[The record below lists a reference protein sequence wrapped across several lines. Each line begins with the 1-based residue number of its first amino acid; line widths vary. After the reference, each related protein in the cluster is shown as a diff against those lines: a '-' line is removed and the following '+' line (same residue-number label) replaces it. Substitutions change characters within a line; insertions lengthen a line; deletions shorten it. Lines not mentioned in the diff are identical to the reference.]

1 MSEISHES
9 TPGSAAAEQSTFNG
23 FIKREKSAFKNRI
36 ITLSY
41 NINNEQCLIPEIL
54 LKKAGREFME
64 EVYKFLKLN
73 IGLKFNVELHALYAK
88 PNLDDLENTP
98 LDVKS
103 FQTKMKEMFDIS
115 EFEVKFTNNIGSILQ
130 KMEEFQERDSGW
142 TLIQLIK
149 VVLNINK
156 YQPLKGSS
164 YISLPKKLL
173 MKNAC
178 VNVKNNDEF
187 CFKWAVISA
196 IVNLETKANRTSNYK
211 VNILSKNINL
221 KGYCLNFNG
230 LSFPLKIKDI
240 TIFEENNPCISI
252 NVFGYDEANNIV
264 VGPYYKTKCKK
275 PNHINLLFL
284 QKSIGDNTMCH
295 YVWIKSISRL
305 IRNQQTKRKEKVFVC
320 DDCLQHFHLIEKL
333 VAHQKNCGQKVS
345 YVPEKDKSTLEFQ
358 NYCNSMDVPFVVYAD
373 SECIFENIQTCIPN
387 MDSSSTTLV
396 DKHIPYAFSYYIKCA
411 FDNSL
416 SKLRSFKGFNSAKL
430 FIENLVS
437 DAKFLND
444 NYLKNIIPMAPLTEE
459 ENLDFYSNNICHI
472 CSKNIL
478 NEEKVR
484 DHCHLSGKYRGPAH
498 NTCNINYKLP
508 SFIPVIFHNFSAY
521 DCHLFVKELNNIDDG
536 PINIIP
542 LNKELYI
549 SLSKTINSDNGRNI
563 EIRFLD
569 SYRFMTSNLDNLVKN
584 LTQDEL
590 KVVKEF
596 HSDDK
601 SKFNLLIR
609 KGVFPYT
616 YLNSV
621 EKLQEPCLPTIDE
634 FFNKLTESEC
644 SIEDYAHAQ
653 KVWNT
658 FECKTLE
665 DYLMLYLRSDVLLL
679 ADVFENFRLVCK
691 NIYNLDPCHYYTA
704 PGLSWDAMLKI
715 TNIKLD
721 LLTDIEMINFLQK
734 GIRGGIVQCSQ
745 RHSVANNKYLSDYN
759 DKLPSKY
766 LTYLDANNLY
776 GWAMSQSLPE
786 CDFEW
791 IEDIRNFSLESI
803 PIDSDTG
810 YILEVDLIYPIEIHD
825 SHNNLP
831 FCCENKA
838 PPSSKEKKL
847 IVDLNN
853 KYQYVIY
860 YKNLQQ
866 CLNHGLKLNK
876 IHKS

>member
-1 MSEISHES
+1 MPEISHES

-142 TLIQLIK
+142 TLVQLIK

-164 YISLPKKLL
+164 YISLPKK
-173 MKNAC
+173 
-178 VNVKNNDEF
+178 F
-187 CFKWAVISA
+187 
-196 IVNLETKANRTSNYK
+196 
-211 VNILSKNINL
+211 
-221 KGYCLNFNG
+221 
-230 LSFPLKIKDI
+230 
-240 TIFEENNPCISI
+240 
-252 NVFGYDEANNIV
+252 
-264 VGPYYKTKCKK
+264 
-275 PNHINLLFL
+275 
-284 QKSIGDNTMCH
+284 IGDNTMCH

-569 SYRFMTSNLDNLVKN
+569 SYRFMTSSLDNLVKN

-853 KYQYVIY
+853 KHQY
-860 YKNLQQ
+860 NP
-866 CLNHGLKLNK
+866 K
-876 IHKS
+876 I

>member
-1 MSEISHES
+1 MPEISHES
-9 TPGSAAAEQSTFNG
+9 TPGSTAAEQSTFNG

-142 TLIQLIK
+142 TLVQLIK

-164 YISLPKKLL
+164 YISLPKK
-173 MKNAC
+173 
-178 VNVKNNDEF
+178 F
-187 CFKWAVISA
+187 
-196 IVNLETKANRTSNYK
+196 
-211 VNILSKNINL
+211 
-221 KGYCLNFNG
+221 
-230 LSFPLKIKDI
+230 
-240 TIFEENNPCISI
+240 
-252 NVFGYDEANNIV
+252 
-264 VGPYYKTKCKK
+264 
-275 PNHINLLFL
+275 
-284 QKSIGDNTMCH
+284 IGDNTMCH

-569 SYRFMTSNLDNLVKN
+569 SYRFMTSSLDNLVKN

-616 YLNSV
+616 YINSV

-847 IVDLNN
+847 IVDLTN
-853 KYQYVIY
+853 KHHY
-860 YKNLQQ
+860 NP
-866 CLNHGLKLNK
+866 K
-876 IHKS
+876 I